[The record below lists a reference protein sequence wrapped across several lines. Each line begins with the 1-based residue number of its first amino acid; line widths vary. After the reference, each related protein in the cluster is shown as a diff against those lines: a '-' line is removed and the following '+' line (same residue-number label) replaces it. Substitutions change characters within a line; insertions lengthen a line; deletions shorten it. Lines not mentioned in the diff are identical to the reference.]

1 MTPTSFDFTLTMP
14 GDTRLVDA
22 VRQLAKHAAT
32 YAQLG
37 AEAAAK
43 LATDVQRAT
52 EEAIAATKAQDAPL
66 VFRFSGD
73 QTEVSVKISCD
84 APGGSP
90 HLGHVRQPL
99 TA

>member
-22 VRQLAKHAAT
+22 VRQLANHAAT

-52 EEAIAATKAQDAPL
+52 EEAIVATQSQDAPIVL
-66 VFRFSGD
+66 RFTGD
-73 QTEVSVKISCD
+73 PSEVSVKISCD
-84 APGGSP
+84 AAGGSR
-90 HLGHVRQPL
+90 HLGHIRQPL
-99 TA
+99 SA